1 MPSPTRAENMK
12 SKACRLEI
20 TRSHSCTRNWASRT
34 RKSRWRPKKLKPCTR
49 ALRLAASKPGSGNA
63 AMFCSLPY
71 DAGLIKSPVRSSGP
85 GQPARPARF
94 KCGDFLIPADPMG
107 NSLKAIPATYNRAH
121 HAFAIFTACAALIV
135 ITAGALVTSNDAGL
149 SVPDW
154 PTSFGYLV
162 KVPHFVGGVRYEW
175 SHRMVAGTLVTLTLA
190 IAMWT
195 LLVERRRWLRWLA
208 VGAFCTVIAQAIL
221 GGLTVL
227 FFQPPAVSTAHAT
240 VAQTFFCIAVA
251 IALFTGRRWVEEQPR
266 VDFDSRRPS
275 LITLTLLS
283 IFVLYLQL
291 VLGGMFRH
299 HGMSWWPHVVNAVI
313 VSFVLA
319 WTAIRAISVY
329 SHIEAVRRPAI
340 VMISL
345 LITQLCL
352 GFAAFLTRVAW
363 GRDAVQPELPM
374 VASTVAHVAVGALL
388 LATAVILSIQ
398 VWRHVP
404 VAFEERVPQAQEDAS
419 AA

>member
-1 MPSPTRAENMK
+1 
-12 SKACRLEI
+12 
-20 TRSHSCTRNWASRT
+20 
-34 RKSRWRPKKLKPCTR
+34 
-49 ALRLAASKPGSGNA
+49 
-63 AMFCSLPY
+63 
-71 DAGLIKSPVRSSGP
+71 V
-85 GQPARPARF
+85 
-94 KCGDFLIPADPMG
+94 
-107 NSLKAIPATYNRAH
+107 
-121 HAFAIFTACAALIV
+121 FTACAAFVV

-175 SHRMVAGTLVTLTLA
+175 SHRMVAGTLGMLTLA
-190 IAMWT
+190 IAIWT

-208 VGAFCTVIAQAIL
+208 IGALCTFVTQATL
-221 GGLTVL
+221 GGMTVL
-227 FFQPPAVSTAHAT
+227 FFQPPWLSTAHAT

-251 IALFTGRRWVEEQPR
+251 IALFTGRRWIEEPSR

-275 LITLTLLS
+275 LFTLTLLS
-283 IFVLYLQL
+283 IFLLYVQL
-291 VLGGMFRH
+291 ILGGMFRH
-299 HGMSWWPHVVNAVI
+299 HGMSWWPHVVHAVL
-313 VSFVLA
+313 VAFVLS

-329 SHIEAVRRPAI
+329 SDIDAVRRPAI
-340 VMISL
+340 LMLSL

-352 GFAAFLTRVAW
+352 GFTAFLTRVAW
-363 GRDAVQPELPM
+363 GRNAVQPELPM

-388 LATAVILSIQ
+388 LVTTVILSIQ

-404 VAFEERVPQAQEDAS
+404 VAFEERVPQAQRNVS